1 MRLFLSILFSFVFFS
16 HSLAQKM
23 TPQDYI
29 SKYYP
34 LAVEEMNRFK
44 IPASITL
51 AQGLIETESG
61 NSILATKANNHFG
74 IKCKAEWT
82 GPTHIHDDDK
92 KNECFR
98 AYPSAAESYRD
109 HSIFL
114 LKPRYSSL
122 FSYEMSDYRS
132 WAFGLKQ
139 AGYATNPN
147 YPAMLIKFIEDYK
160 LYEFDKFGL
169 EKTRAVEKP
178 KEALKPQLSKEDILK
193 QRKAIANNNDLVIV
207 DESFDIYQ
215 LASSTKQTVGNL
227 MEINDI
233 EGEQPLRI
241 GQNFFFRNKVKSH
254 PKEKHIVLIGE
265 SLYDI
270 SQIYGV
276 SLKQLRKYNKL
287 ELWEQPH
294 VGESIYLNK
303 VRDDFMK
310 TRPFY
315 LVEKERKDG
324 NLSLIIPIDVA
335 ANASSNSSSNNTP
348 VTNLPE
354 KIVETIPPPKIEVT
368 TPQEKIVEK
377 PQAAVISNP
386 SKVWINHA
394 VKPKETI
401 FRISKTYD
409 VSPNEI
415 FTWNEMSV
423 EQGLKIGQV
432 LRIQTAYPNGQ
443 NISAPITE
451 EILPVKT
458 YEAPPIDPPKPKVVI
473 LRAPPTKKIDSSK
486 IVKPTVKPVSPPV
499 PVEKITMTD
508 LYKSIK
514 KDTTRLD
521 TSIRRRIKLTGE

>member
-1 MRLFLSILFSFVFFS
+1 MRLFLSILFSFIFFS
-16 HSLAQKM
+16 HTVAQKM

-34 LAVEEMNRFK
+34 LAVEEMNRYK

-98 AYPSAAESYRD
+98 AYPNAEESYRD

-114 LKPRYSSL
+114 LKPRYSAL
-122 FSYEMSDYRS
+122 FGYEMSDYRS

-147 YPAMLIKFIEDYK
+147 YPAMLIKFIEEYK

-169 EKTRAVEKP
+169 EKTQAVEKP
-178 KEALKPQLSKEDILK
+178 KQIVKPQLSKEEVLK
-193 QRKAIANNNDLVIV
+193 QRKAVANNNDLVIV

-215 LASSTKQTVGNL
+215 LASSTKQQIGTL

-233 EGEQPLRI
+233 EGEQPLRL
-241 GQNFFFRNKVKSH
+241 GQNFFLRTKSKSH

-287 ELWEQPH
+287 MAWEQPH
-294 VGESIYLNK
+294 IGESIYLNK

-315 LVEKERKDG
+315 LVEKERKEG
-324 NLSLIIPIDVA
+324 NLSLFIPIEPSE
-335 ANASSNSSSNNTP
+335 NISSNNIAKTII
-348 VTNLPE
+348 PE
-354 KIVETIPPPKIEVT
+354 KIVDTVPPQKIET
-368 TPQEKIVEK
+368 AIPQEKIIEK
-377 PQAAVISNP
+377 PQTTIIFNP
-386 SKVWINHA
+386 SKVWINHT

-409 VSPNEI
+409 VTPNEI
-415 FTWNEMSV
+415 FDWNAMSV

-432 LRIQTAYPNGQ
+432 LRIQTSYPNGQ

-451 EILPVKT
+451 EILPVKS
-458 YEAPPIDPPKPKVVI
+458 YEAPPIEPQNPKAVI
-473 LRAPPTKKIDSSK
+473 LKAPPTKKIDSAK
-486 IVKPTVKPVSPPV
+486 IVKPVIKPAAPPMR
-499 PVEKITMTD
+499 VEKITMSD

-514 KDTTRLD
+514 KDTTQLD
-521 TSIRRRIKLTGE
+521 THIRRRIKLTGE